1 MSVADSGLEFGLQG
15 LKARREAEARLFAV
29 SGTQLRAVTRQQD
42 PVLQLPV
49 CAIRL
54 ELRKERDATPLSSRL
69 TQTGVFGR
77 PFQR

>member
-15 LKARREAEARLFAV
+15 LKARREAEARLFCCLWDPAEG
-29 SGTQLRAVTRQQD
+29 STRQQD

-49 CAIRL
+49 YAIRL

-69 TQTGVFGR
+69 TQT
-77 PFQR
+77 